1 MKTFSKPLF
10 VFEMANN
17 HQGDIEHGKN
27 IIRAMR
33 QAAAPFADRFDFAVK
48 FQYRDLDSFI
58 HPAFKDRMDIK
69 NVKRFQDTRLSREQ
83 FAELLACTR
92 EEGFLTMCTPFDEV
106 SAARIAGLCALRPAL
121 AASSIAWSTA
131 CFTLCGLG
139 IVVAALSR

>member
-33 QAAAPFADRFDFAVK
+33 QASAPFVDRFDFAVK

-58 HPAFKDRMDIK
+58 HPAFQDRMDIK

-92 EEGFLTMCTPFDEV
+92 EEGFLTMCTPFDE
-106 SAARIAGLCALRPAL
+106 SPPPASPKKATISSRSPPAL
-121 AASSIAWSTA
+121 SATGPSW
-131 CFTLCGLG
+131 
-139 IVVAALSR
+139 RP